1 MGGGGPPCRLGHRV
15 QAMTAPRELPPVLAR
30 LIPRLGSPFD
40 HEVLATARAIERS
53 LRSNSLD
60 WHDLTKALTAPA
72 PLLRQPSR
80 AESAESAEMRAWLE
94 AVSRESW
101 PNSWT
106 RSFITSV
113 LARHSLDRLSKKQ
126 IACVDN
132 IIGEAY
138 RRGVRVDR
146 RAA

>member
-1 MGGGGPPCRLGHRV
+1 
-15 QAMTAPRELPPVLAR
+15 MTRDLSAVIAR

-40 HEVLATARAIERS
+40 GEVVATARATERA

-60 WHDLTKALTAPA
+60 WHDLTKALIAAARTI
-72 PLLRQPSR
+72 RQPSR
-80 AESAESAEMRAWLE
+80 AESYESAEMRAWLE
-94 AVSRESW
+94 AVSREPW
-101 PNSWT
+101 PTDWT

-113 LARHSLDRLSKKQ
+113 VARQSLDRLSKKQ

-146 RAA
+146 SAA